1 MYIISKLLFLSY
13 DHITLI
19 VGEFAT
25 QTCFQ
30 GRHGEEM
37 GSDQFGGQV
46 MLHPP
51 IRDQNLAVGRVSF
64 VEFDYVGQAFRLGR
78 YPFHVHL
85 AGNSNASYIKGCGI
99 HNTFNRAVNIHG
111 SHYVLVE
118 NNVAYNVMGGSIFL
132 EDGVETGNVIKHN
145 LVVGTKESSSLLNDD
160 ITPAAFWITH
170 PSNLVEDNAA
180 AGGSH
185 FGFWYRLE
193 ANPRGP
199 SFTTDVNPNH
209 EQMGPGVG
217 TFKGN
222 TAHSLGRFGLWIFE
236 MYFPRDNGLSSGEP
250 KAVVFEKFT
259 AWNCEKGA
267 ELVDGGAV
275 QFKDFKM
282 VNNHVG
288 VEIKLIKEGDYY
300 DTTGPLL
307 MNTFILGSTDVL
319 GSISSPVGVVLPL
332 ANRFVTIF
340 YYL

>member
-13 DHITLI
+13 DQITLI

-64 VEFDYVGQAFRLGR
+64 VEFYYVGQAFRLGR

-180 AGGSH
+180 GVERINPSNSNNIRDAINYLKKG
-185 FGFWYRLE
+185 YRLE
-193 ANPRGP
+193 RDI
-199 SFTTDVNPNH
+199 F
-209 EQMGPGVG
+209 
-217 TFKGN
+217 
-222 TAHSLGRFGLWIFE
+222 LWYRDIF
-236 MYFPRDNGLSSGEP
+236 R
-250 KAVVFEKFT
+250 
-259 AWNCEKGA
+259 
-267 ELVDGGAV
+267 
-275 QFKDFKM
+275 Q
-282 VNNHVG
+282 
-288 VEIKLIKEGDYY
+288 
-300 DTTGPLL
+300 
-307 MNTFILGSTDVL
+307 
-319 GSISSPVGVVLPL
+319 IS
-332 ANRFVTIF
+332 RQ
-340 YYL
+340 